1 MLADVTDAA
10 LDKTSSETHEQD
22 SLEVFIDE
30 NNHKSDSYEDDD
42 KQYRI
47 NYENAQSF
55 SGPNCNE
62 ENVVSAAVVTD
73 KGYLIE
79 AAFKWTEIAPAVGD
93 TIGVELQINDAEGG
107 KRIGTVS
114 WYDES
119 GQGWSSPGV
128 FGTATL
134 GGLIEVEREGLW
146 ALEIADVTY
155 TGKALKPPV
164 TVYDGKTLLTLG
176 RDYTVSYKKNTKPT
190 EQAEAVIKGKG
201 NYAGSTTKKFKIV
214 PKNIADEDILIP
226 NLYVKAP
233 KAGKSVTVAPVATRN
248 GKKLTKKDFIV
259 ESIQDNAGSKV
270 DRVTQPGT
278 YDGGSQRCGR
288 KRIHRNQ
295 RDSARGAKQQSGAHE
310 CGKGDRHS
318 EQSIHRG

>member
-1 MLADVTDAA
+1 MQRLIKRLRKSTY
-10 LDKTSSETHEQD
+10 

-190 EQAEAVIKGKG
+190 DQAEAVEYVLETLQRTLKLYRRI
-201 NYAGSTTKKFKIV
+201 SQTKIFSFRISMSRH
-214 PKNIADEDILIP
+214 PRQA
-226 NLYVKAP
+226 KA
-233 KAGKSVTVAPVATRN
+233 
-248 GKKLTKKDFIV
+248 
-259 ESIQDNAGSKV
+259 
-270 DRVTQPGT
+270 
-278 YDGGSQRCGR
+278 
-288 KRIHRNQ
+288 
-295 RDSARGAKQQSGAHE
+295 
-310 CGKGDRHS
+310 
-318 EQSIHRG
+318 